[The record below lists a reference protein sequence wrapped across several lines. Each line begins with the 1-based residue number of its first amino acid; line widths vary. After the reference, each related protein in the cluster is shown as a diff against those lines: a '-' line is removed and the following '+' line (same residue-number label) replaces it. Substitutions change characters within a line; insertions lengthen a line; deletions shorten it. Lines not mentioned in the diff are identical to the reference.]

1 MLAAIS
7 RECKTPRF
15 KMLSATSERRKCPYK
30 GVKQT
35 AAPSLTQL
43 WRQTFHRRTHTRD
56 RANEIIAPGLTLK
69 KKTVPSR
76 EKQNYA
82 NWGDGESGSTAT
94 LKPTQRRC

>member
-15 KMLSATSERRKCPYK
+15 KMLSATSERRKCPYM

-69 KKTVPSR
+69 KKLFPV
-76 EKQNYA
+76 EKNKIMQI
-82 NWGDGESGSTAT
+82 GEMVN
-94 LKPTQRRC
+94 LDPPQH